1 VFVGDHDHHRGAAIV
16 NPGEFAAYVFTA
28 VAGLGALGVLT
39 AIARRIAGPF
49 ARSNVPG
56 MVIGAHLAGGG
67 KQAIEELRDE
77 VDQLRAEV
85 AELRSR
91 SAELDDVQNRLDFAE
106 RMLAQVREKNA
117 LPGGRS

>member
-1 VFVGDHDHHRGAAIV
+1 M
-16 NPGEFAAYVFTA
+16 FTA
-28 VAGLGALGVLT
+28 VAGIGVLGLVT

-49 ARSNVPG
+49 GRSNVPG

-77 VDQLRAEV
+77 IDQLRAEV
-85 AELRSR
+85 EQLRLK
-91 SAELDDVQNRLDFAE
+91 SAEVDDLQNRLDFAE